1 MPAALE
7 LADSGY
13 YVHLVG
19 KKPASG
25 GVMAKLGKTFP
36 TSDGAR

>member
-7 LADSGY
+7 MVKSGY
-13 YVHLVG
+13 YVHPVE

-25 GVMAKLGKTFP
+25 GLMAQLGKAFP
-36 TSDGAR
+36 TNDGAR

>member
-7 LADSGY
+7 LVNPGY
-13 YVHLVG
+13 YVHLVE

-25 GVMAKLGKTFP
+25 GVMAQLGKTFP
-36 TSDGAR
+36 TNGGDR